1 MYSIYY
7 SPIYFKTTTIK
18 RSMNVLLKH
27 GKSSR
32 AFSKKYIIPDDFIHL
47 PYLAFKC
54 FTSEKVRDDHNPYAP
69 SERNPNIVSN
79 SSFI

>member
-27 GKSSR
+27 GESSR
-32 AFSKKYIIPDDFIHL
+32 AFSKKYIIPGDFIHL
-47 PYLAFKC
+47 P
-54 FTSEKVRDDHNPYAP
+54 
-69 SERNPNIVSN
+69 
-79 SSFI
+79 